1 MEFGRNQKEAKTQMI
16 SRIKRKILVGL
27 PTLIMHKF
35 PPYAYMDSW
44 YVQSFNGQ
52 IRRTA
57 KIVEIA
63 ENFKPTSVVETGT
76 FLGSSTAALSSLT
89 DGPVYTLEINKKFA
103 QKAKSRFVKN
113 HSNRRIELITGDSTA
128 ILSTLLPKLIAEGN
142 SSRVMFYLDAHWEE
156 RIPTYD
162 ELTIIDAHLDNWIV
176 IIDDFKVE
184 HDLGYGYDN
193 YPSGSVDLSVIPR
206 TLDVEVWV
214 PKGFSKYETGA
225 KRGTAYVFSE
235 KSIKIIPKIVFENL
249 SRVK

>member
-1 MEFGRNQKEAKTQMI
+1 MI
-16 SRIKRKILVGL
+16 SKLKRKILVGL

-44 YVQSFNGQ
+44 YAQSFNGQ

-63 ENFKPTSVVETGT
+63 ENFNPTTIVETGT

-89 DGPVYTLEINKKFA
+89 DGSVYTLEINNKFA
-103 QKAKSRFVKN
+103 QKAKTRFLKN
-113 HSNRRIELITGDSTA
+113 HSHRKIELITGDSTEV
-128 ILSTLLPKLIAEGN
+128 LMTLLPKLNAESDN
-142 SSRVMFYLDAHWEE
+142 SRVMFYLDAHWEE

-162 ELTIIDAHLDNWIV
+162 ELIIIDSHLDNWV
-176 IIDDFKVE
+176 AIIDDFKVE

-193 YPSGSVDLSVIPR
+193 YPSGSVDLTVIPR
-206 TLDVEVWV
+206 SLDVEVWV

-225 KRGTAYVFSE
+225 KRGTAYVFSQR
-235 KSIKIIPKIVFENL
+235 SLRIIPKVVFENL